1 MVTNGQSWAMM
12 GSVVV
17 AMVTTVILSDTVKY
31 YDHFGF
37 TDKKLAIGLAVGTL
51 AVLYVSPSCR
61 SWRQIS
67 SCYYNSPSQSL
78 FLPRTSY

>member
-1 MVTNGQSWAMM
+1 MM

-37 TDKKLAIGLAVGTL
+37 TDRKLAIGLGFGTL
-51 AVLYVSPSCR
+51 AVLYVSLLCR
-61 SWRQIS
+61 SLYKIS
-67 SCYYNSPSQSL
+67 SRNHNCSS
-78 FLPRTSY
+78 

>member
-1 MVTNGQSWAMM
+1 MM

-51 AVLYVSPSCR
+51 AVLCVPSRYR
-61 SWRQIS
+61 S
-67 SCYYNSPSQSL
+67 
-78 FLPRTSY
+78 

>member
-1 MVTNGQSWAMM
+1 MM

-37 TDKKLAIGLAVGTL
+37 TDKKLAIGLGFGTL
-51 AVLYVSPSCR
+51 AVLYVSSLCR
-61 SWRQIS
+61 S
-67 SCYYNSPSQSL
+67 
-78 FLPRTSY
+78 